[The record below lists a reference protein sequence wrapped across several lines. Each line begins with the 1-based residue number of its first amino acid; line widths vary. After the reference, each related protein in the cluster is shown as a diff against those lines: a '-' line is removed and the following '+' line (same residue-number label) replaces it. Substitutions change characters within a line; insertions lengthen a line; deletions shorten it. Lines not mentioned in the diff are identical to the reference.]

1 MRALCLILA
10 TAAAFAPARVPVLR
24 QRASGGAL
32 RATSEEE
39 GDCLDRRSAL
49 FQGASA
55 AVLVLAPE
63 LAAAETKAEK
73 KAAEAEKKAAKKA
86 AEAEKKAAKKEADAQ
101 KKAEKA
107 EKDSAAKAAKA
118 EKAAAAKAAAA
129 EKSEAEKAE
138 RAAKAAA
145 SKEKQAQ
152 LAAERA
158 AKAAEAKAQLAISE
172 EDFNR
177 VVNDQA
183 AYRAKIAALKGGGE
197 AFRN

>member
-1 MRALCLILA
+1 MRFCLLLA

-24 QRASGGAL
+24 QSVGGVAL
-32 RATSEEE
+32 RATTPE
-39 GDCLDRRSAL
+39 GGDSLDRRAAL

-107 EKDSAAKAAKA
+107 AAAAASKAEKA

-138 RAAKAAA
+138 RAAKSAAA
-145 SKEKQAQ
+145 KEKQAA

-158 AKAAEAKAQLAISE
+158 AKAAEAKAALAISE
-172 EDFNR
+172 EEFNR
-177 VVNDQA
+177 VVNDQE
-183 AYRAKIAALKGGGE
+183 AYRAKLKALKGGE
-197 AFRN
+197 ELRK